1 MSDLKI
7 PAKKESK
14 KVFQGIKLSRIHRAD
29 GSIFAADEFNV
40 FTPVT
45 DEDKELVA
53 YFKSIGRIQ
62 EIDPSETQ
70 EEESK
75 PE

>member
-7 PAKKESK
+7 PAKKEPK
-14 KVFQGIKLSRIHRAD
+14 KIFQGIKLSRIHRAD
-29 GSIFAADEFNV
+29 GTIFVADEFNV

-62 EIDPSETQ
+62 EIQ